1 MNLLRAV
8 FPERVVCVACA
19 RPSKG
24 ELLCADCAAELETLR
39 LDAMYHGTYRYQG
52 VAKKLVHR
60 LKFDNVTAAA
70 TVLARA
76 MAQDALQLHLP
87 PDTVVT
93 WVTMP
98 EKRKRMRGI
107 DHGQVL
113 AQAVALRLGLPAK
126 RLLIR
131 SEKHSL
137 RTQRGAS
144 RAQRLQNLQGLFT
157 AETALPRHVLL
168 VDDVTTTGATMQTC
182 AQCLFSGGA
191 KVYTLTATRVMER
204 WSNR

>member
-1 MNLLRAV
+1 MNLLRV
-8 FPERVVCVACA
+8 IYPERVVCVVCS
-19 RPSKG
+19 RPSHG
-24 ELLCADCAAELETLR
+24 EFLCSVCQEELEKLR
-39 LDAMYHGTYRYQG
+39 LDGAKLHASYRYEG

-76 MAQDALQLHLP
+76 MALDAVKLRLP

-113 AQAVALRLGLPAK
+113 AQAVALRLGLKAK

-131 SEKHSL
+131 SNKHGM

-144 RAQRLQNLQGLFT
+144 RAQRLQNLQGLFA
-157 AETALPRHVLL
+157 AEKDLPRHVLL
-168 VDDVTTTGATMQTC
+168 VDDVTTTGATLQICT
-182 AQCLFSGGA
+182 QCLCRGGA
-191 KVYTLTATRVMER
+191 RVTSLTATRVE
-204 WSNR
+204 

>member
-1 MNLLRAV
+1 MNLWRV
-8 FPERVVCVACA
+8 VYPERVVCVACG
-19 RPSKG
+19 RPSRG
-24 ELLCADCAAELETLR
+24 ELLCTACAEELDTLR
-39 LDAMYHGTYRYQG
+39 LDSPRLHAAYRYAG

-70 TVLARA
+70 TVLARG
-76 MAQDALQLHLP
+76 MALDAVQMHLP

-98 EKRKRMRGI
+98 DKRRRMRGI

-113 AQAVALRLGLPAK
+113 ARAVALRLGLECR

-144 RAQRLQNLQGLFT
+144 RAKRLQNLQGLFA
-157 AETALPRHVLL
+157 AEGNLPRHVLL
-168 VDDVTTTGATMQTC
+168 VDDVTTTGATLQTC
-182 AQCLFSGGA
+182 TQCLCRDGA
-191 KVYTLTATRVMER
+191 RVFCLTATRVE
-204 WSNR
+204 

>member
-1 MNLLRAV
+1 MNLLKALY
-8 FPERVVCVACA
+8 PERVVCVACG
-19 RPSKG
+19 RPSRG
-24 ELLCADCAAELETLR
+24 ELLCAACAEELEKLR
-39 LDAMYHGTYRYQG
+39 LDGPRLHAAYRYEG
-52 VAKKLVHR
+52 VAKRLVHR

-76 MAQDALQLHLP
+76 MAMDAVQMHLP

-98 EKRKRMRGI
+98 EKRRRMRGI

-113 AQAVALRLGLPAK
+113 ARAVALRLGLECR

-131 SEKHSL
+131 SPRHSL
-137 RTQRGAS
+137 RTQRGAT
-144 RAQRLQNLQGLFT
+144 RAQRLQNLQGLFA
-157 AETALPRHVLL
+157 AEEHPPRHVLL

-182 AQCLFSGGA
+182 TQCLCQRGA
-191 KVYTLTATRVMER
+191 RVFGLTATRVE
-204 WSNR
+204 

>member
-1 MNLLRAV
+1 MNLLRV
-8 FPERVVCVACA
+8 IYPERVVCVVCS
-19 RPSKG
+19 RPTHG
-24 ELLCADCAAELETLR
+24 EFLCADCQEELEKLR
-39 LDAMYHGTYRYQG
+39 LDGARLHASYRYEG

-76 MAQDALQLHLP
+76 MALDAAKLHLP

-98 EKRKRMRGI
+98 EKRKRVRGI

-113 AQAVALRLGLPAK
+113 AQAVALRLGLETK

-131 SEKHSL
+131 SDKHSM

-144 RAQRLQNLQGLFT
+144 RAKRLQNLQGLFT
-157 AETALPRHVLL
+157 AEKNLPRHVLL
-168 VDDVTTTGATMQTC
+168 VDDVTTTGATLQTC
-182 AQCLFSGGA
+182 TQCLCRGGA
-191 KVYTLTATRVMER
+191 RVTCLTATRVE
-204 WSNR
+204 

>member
-1 MNLLRAV
+1 MNLLRALY
-8 FPERVVCVACA
+8 PERVVCVACG
-19 RPSKG
+19 RPSHG
-24 ELLCADCAAELETLR
+24 EFLCNACQEELEQLR
-39 LDAMYHGTYRYQG
+39 LDGTRLHASYRYAG

-76 MAQDALQLHLP
+76 MALDAVQLRLP

-98 EKRKRMRGI
+98 EKRKRIRGI

-113 AQAVALRLGLPAK
+113 ARAVALRLGLEAR

-131 SEKHSL
+131 SEKYSL

-144 RAQRLQNLQGLFT
+144 RAKRLQNLQGLFT
-157 AETALPRHVLL
+157 AEKNLPRHVLL

-182 AQCLFSGGA
+182 TQCLCRGGA
-191 KVYTLTATRVMER
+191 RVFGLTATRVE
-204 WSNR
+204 

>member
-1 MNLLRAV
+1 MNLLRAIY
-8 FPERVVCVACA
+8 PERVVCVVCA
-19 RPSKG
+19 RPSQG
-24 ELLCADCAAELETLR
+24 EFLCPKCTEELEKLR
-39 LDAMYHGTYRYQG
+39 LEGEKEHASYRYDG

-76 MAQDALQLHLP
+76 MGLDAVKMRLS

-98 EKRKRMRGI
+98 EKRKRIRGI

-113 AQAVALRLGLPAK
+113 ARAVGLRLGLPVK

-131 SEKHSL
+131 SDKHPL
-137 RTQRGAS
+137 RTQRGSSKA
-144 RAQRLQNLQGLFT
+144 RRLRNLIGMFS
-157 AETALPRHVLL
+157 AEKELPKYILL
-168 VDDVTTTGATMQTC
+168 VDDVTTTGATMETC
-182 AQCLFSGGA
+182 CGVLRRAG
-191 KVYTLTATRVMER
+191 VHVTHLTATKVD
-204 WSNR
+204 

>member
-1 MNLLRAV
+1 MNLLRAIY
-8 FPERVVCVACA
+8 PERVVCVACG
-19 RPSKG
+19 RPSQGEFLCPKCTG
-24 ELLCADCAAELETLR
+24 ELEKLR
-39 LDAMYHGTYRYQG
+39 LQGEREHASYRYEG

-76 MAQDALQLHLP
+76 MALDAMKLHIA

-98 EKRKRMRGI
+98 EVRKRIRGI

-113 AQAVALRLGLPAK
+113 ARAVGLRLGLPVK

-131 SEKHSL
+131 SGKHPL
-137 RTQRGAS
+137 RTQRGS
-144 RAQRLQNLQGLFT
+144 SKERRMRNLVGMFT
-157 AETALPRHVLL
+157 AEKELPRYILL
-168 VDDVTTTGATMQTC
+168 VDDVTTTGATMETC
-182 AQCLFSGGA
+182 CACLRRAG
-191 KVYTLTATRVMER
+191 VHVTHLTATKVD
-204 WSNR
+204 

>member
-1 MNLLRAV
+1 MNLLRV
-8 FPERVVCVACA
+8 IYPERVVCVVCS
-19 RPSKG
+19 RPSHG
-24 ELLCADCAAELETLR
+24 EFLCSVCQEELEKLR
-39 LDAMYHGTYRYQG
+39 LDGAKLHASYRYEG

-76 MAQDALQLHLP
+76 MALDAVKLRLP

-113 AQAVALRLGLPAK
+113 AQAVALRLGLKAK

-131 SEKHSL
+131 SNKQSM

-144 RAQRLQNLQGLFT
+144 RAQRLQNLQGLFA
-157 AETALPRHVLL
+157 AEKDLPRHVLL
-168 VDDVTTTGATMQTC
+168 VDDVTTTGATLQICT
-182 AQCLFSGGA
+182 QCLCRGGA
-191 KVYTLTATRVMER
+191 RVTSLTATRVE
-204 WSNR
+204 

>member
-1 MNLLRAV
+1 MNLLRAL
-8 FPERVVCVACA
+8 FPERVVCVACG
-19 RPSKG
+19 RPSRG
-24 ELLCADCAAELETLR
+24 ELLCASCEKELENAR
-39 LDAMYHGTYRYQG
+39 LDGVRLHAAYRYEG

-76 MAQDALQLHLP
+76 MALDAVQLHLP

-98 EKRKRMRGI
+98 ENRRRIRGI

-113 AQAVALRLGLPAK
+113 ARAVALRLGLECR

-144 RAQRLQNLQGLFT
+144 RTKRLQNLQGLFT
-157 AETALPRHVLL
+157 AEENLPRHVLL

-182 AQCLFSGGA
+182 TQCLCRGGA
-191 KVYTLTATRVMER
+191 RVTGLTATRVE
-204 WSNR
+204 

>member
-1 MNLLRAV
+1 MNLLRALY
-8 FPERVVCVACA
+8 PERVVCVACG
-19 RPSKG
+19 RPSNG
-24 ELLCADCAAELETLR
+24 ELVCAACTKELEGLR
-39 LDAMYHGTYRYQG
+39 LDGLRLHAAYRYEG

-76 MAQDALQLHLP
+76 MAMDAVLLHLP

-98 EKRKRMRGI
+98 EKRKRIRGI

-113 AQAVALRLGLPAK
+113 ARAVALRLGLQAR

-137 RTQRGAS
+137 RTQRGSS
-144 RAQRLQNLQGLFT
+144 RARRLQNLQGLFT
-157 AETALPRHVLL
+157 AEEHLPRHVLL

-182 AQCLFSGGA
+182 TQCLCQGGA
-191 KVYTLTATRVMER
+191 RVFGLTATRAE
-204 WSNR
+204 